1 MADKQDE
8 KLLKRLNAYWEEGK
22 KMRDIISK
30 DWDNNPEMLKGDQL
44 AKNRPAHKPPAVLNK
59 LRSVSERKIALMTD
73 TKPKFSVTPGKSGT
87 GYPKVAD
94 VLKDT
99 TDAWWDDQSIDQ
111 VIARG
116 LYYPIN
122 FGVMITKMPWSR
134 KEKEIQLKVIDPRR
148 FVFDPHIT
156 SPAELHRAEYVVEEE
171 FPPLAEV
178 KMFNPEKTKDLK
190 EYTKPKQGLLAQA
203 RDRFMRGMGGGS
215 AFNKEREQLTAVPRC
230 WVRHFWLQDYSVTK
244 KEVKVIR
251 DKKEVIEEVSVRKYP
266 GGRYIIV
273 AGNDII
279 LHDEA
284 NPYWDGVHPYDM
296 MDWYVDVDTA
306 YGVSEVS
313 ALKNPQIIYNKI
325 IEVLVENGMLMNNGA
340 WIADYNAFD
349 ADGWKQ
355 LTNIPGQII
364 KKRPGTEVKRDAP
377 GGVPSNLL
385 QLATYL
391 ENFIEKEPGI
401 SELQGKKPGQV
412 QSSLGVESLQM
423 MAAAMI
429 RIKAR
434 ALESL
439 LQRVGQKFISRVI
452 QFYTQDRILYS
463 IGPSGDFKEYNFVR
477 DVFHKAISAAS
488 LIDAH
493 RDFRFRVMPGSSL
506 SMTKTQKALMAAE
519 LFKIGA
525 VDDQAVLE
533 AIEWPNWKEVLQRTK
548 EKIASGQMPLP
559 GGKGKKSASDRKVK

>member
-1 MADKQDE
+1 MADKDD
-8 KLLKRLNAYWEEGK
+8 KLIKKLNAYWEEGK
-22 KMRDIISK
+22 KMRDIASK

-73 TKPKFSVTPGKSGT
+73 TKPKFAVTPGKTGT
-87 GYPKVAD
+87 GYPKVSEI
-94 VLKDT
+94 LRET
-99 TDAWWDDQSIDQ
+99 MDAWWDDNSIDQ
-111 VIARG
+111 KFARG

-122 FGVMITKMPWSR
+122 FGIMITKLPWSK
-134 KEKEIQLKVIDPRR
+134 KENDIVLRMVDPRH

-156 SPAELHRAEYVVEEE
+156 DPTELDKAEYVVEEE

-178 KMFNPEKTKDLK
+178 KMFNPEKTKELK
-190 EYTKPKQGLLAQA
+190 EFTKPRSLLSQA
-203 RDRFMRGMGGGS
+203 RDRFMRGLGGGG
-215 AFNKEREQLTAVPRC
+215 AFAKEREQLTAVPRA
-230 WVRHFWLQDYSVTK
+230 WIRHFWLADYSTEK
-244 KEVKVIR
+244 KQVKVFI
-251 DKKEVIEEVSVRKYP
+251 DKKEVTEEVLVRKYP
-266 GGRYIIV
+266 GGRYIIL

-284 NPYWDGVHPYDM
+284 NPYWDGKHPYDV
-296 MDWYVDVDTA
+296 MDWYVDVDTVF
-306 YGVSEVS
+306 GVSEMS
-313 ALKNPQIIYNKI
+313 ALKNPQILYNKI
-325 IEVLVENGMLMNNGA
+325 MEVIIENAMLMNNGA

-349 ADGWKQ
+349 VDGWKQ

-364 KKRPGTEVKRDAP
+364 KKRPGTEVRRDT
-377 GGVPSNLL
+377 PSGIPANML
-385 QLATYL
+385 QTATYL

-452 QFYTQDRILYS
+452 QFYTKDRVLYLV
-463 IGPSGDFKEYNFVR
+463 GPSGDFKEYNFVR
-477 DVFHKAISAAS
+477 KHFHEAISAAA
-488 LIDAH
+488 LKDAH
-493 RDFRFRVMPGSSL
+493 RDFRFRVQPGSSL

-533 AIEWPNWKEVLQRTK
+533 AIEWPNWKEVLERTK
-548 EKIASGQMPLP
+548 MKIAAGLMPPP
-559 GGKGKKSASDRKVK
+559 GGAKGKKGATDRKVK